1 MTLSAALSSATSSLR
16 AIQTQM
22 AVASSN
28 IANADDVNYAA
39 KIAKQ
44 QANVAGGV
52 GIGVDVVAIES
63 KVDFN
68 LVLGIVAATSADH
81 AAQTTQDYIQ
91 TLSDSLGNL
100 SNTGAGNALAT
111 TLSSLTGHLD
121 ELATTPESTTLKN
134 TVATEVSD
142 AAASLRGTAEEVQA
156 LRADADSAIADAIP
170 QINDALHQIDALN
183 VAIVRAQAGGKPTAD
198 LEDQRNAA
206 LQTIAGFIDVK
217 AFTESNG
224 ALNVYTG
231 AGQVLVA
238 SQVHELSFTESNTV
252 NESTFY
258 PADLGGVMLDGDDI
272 SKSIRSGSV
281 AALLTLRDSTLPAVQ
296 TQLDAVS
303 NKLRDTL
310 NTISNN
316 GSASP
321 PPHILSGTETFTA
334 ADGFSGSGTLRV
346 AVTDPDGKI
355 VSYSDFD
362 LSTFA
367 TVGDVVTAL
376 NSVGDLAASLDANGH
391 LVLEA
396 LTTENGVAVSGGT
409 VDTENFSG
417 FFGLNDVLTGDSAGQ
432 LIINPTLASDPKRL
446 PVGTLNMAPTLNSG
460 DIGVSVG
467 SGTLAQ
473 SMADAMRS
481 SKVTS
486 DAGNLVSNVAG
497 QLSTAKSRASST
509 ETNLNTLVGTFSS
522 KYGVNVDE
530 ETAHI
535 TELQNAYA
543 ASAQVMSAV
552 KNMFESLLQA
562 VR

>member
-63 KVDFN
+63 RVDFN

-81 AAQTTQDYIQ
+81 AAQTTQEYIQ

-134 TVATEVSD
+134 TVTTELSD

-252 NESTFY
+252 NEGTFY
-258 PADLGGVMLDGDDI
+258 PADLGGVMLDGEDI
-272 SKSIRSGSV
+272 SKSIRSGSI
-281 AALLTLRDSTLPAVQ
+281 AALLTLRDSTLPAAQ
-296 TQLDAVS
+296 TQLDSVS

-310 NTISNN
+310 NAISNN

-321 PPHILSGTETFTA
+321 PPNILSGTETFTA

-367 TVGDVVTAL
+367 TVGDVVSAL
-376 NSVGDLAASLDANGH
+376 NSVGDLTASLDVNGH

-396 LTTENGVAVSGGT
+396 LTAENGVAVSGGT
-409 VDTENFSG
+409 VGTENFSG
-417 FFGLNDVLTGDSAGQ
+417 FFGLNDVLTGNSAGQ
-432 LIINPTLASDPKRL
+432 LIINPTLASDPKRF

-481 SKVTS
+481 SKVTA

-552 KNMFESLLQA
+552 KTMFESLLQA

>member
-1 MTLSAALSSATSSLR
+1 MTLSAALSSATTSLR

-28 IANADDVNYAA
+28 IANADDVNYSA

-68 LVLGIVAATSADH
+68 LVLGIVAASSADH
-81 AAQTTQDYIQ
+81 AAQTTQDYLQ

-100 SNTGAGNALAT
+100 SNDGAGNALST

-121 ELATTPESTTLKN
+121 ELATTPESVTLKN

-170 QINDALHQIDALN
+170 EINDALHQIDTLN
-183 VAIVRAQAGGKPTAD
+183 LAIVRAQAGGKPTAD

-206 LQTIAGFIDVK
+206 LQTVAAYIDVK

-224 ALNVYTG
+224 SMNVYTG
-231 AGQVLVA
+231 AGHVLVA
-238 SQVHELSFTESNTV
+238 SQVHELSFVESNTV
-252 NESTFY
+252 NPLTAY
-258 PADLGGVMLDGDDI
+258 PATLNGVMLDGEDI
-272 SKSIRSGSV
+272 TKSIRSGSV

-296 TQLDAVS
+296 TQLDAVAT
-303 NKLRDTL
+303 KLRDTL
-310 NTISNN
+310 NTIANN

-321 PPHILSGTETFTA
+321 PPNTLTGTEMFAGTDA
-334 ADGFSGSGTLRV
+334 FSGSGNLRV
-346 AVTDPDGKI
+346 AVTDADGKI
-355 VSYSDFD
+355 VSYSDID
-362 LSTFA
+362 LTTCA
-367 TVGDVVTAL
+367 TVDDVVNAL
-376 NSVGDLAASLDANGH
+376 NTVTDLTASLDASGR
-391 LVLEA
+391 LMLQS
-396 LTTENGVAVSGGT
+396 LTSTNGVAVSGGS
-409 VDTENFSG
+409 VGTENFSG
-417 FFGLNDVLTGDSAGQ
+417 YFGLNDVLTGNSADQ
-432 LIINPTLASDPKRL
+432 LIINPTLAADTTRF
-446 PVGTLNMAPTLNSG
+446 PVGTLNMAATLNPG

-473 SMADAMRS
+473 SMADTMRS
-481 SKVTS
+481 SKVTA

-552 KNMFESLLQA
+552 KSMFEDLLQA